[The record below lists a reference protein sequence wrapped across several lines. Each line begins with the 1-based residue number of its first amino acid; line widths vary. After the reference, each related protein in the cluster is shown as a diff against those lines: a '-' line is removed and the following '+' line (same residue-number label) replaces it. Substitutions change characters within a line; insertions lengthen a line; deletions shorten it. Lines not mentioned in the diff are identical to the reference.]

1 MARPPAV
8 AVAERAGRRSPIEVV
23 RDLPRQ
29 LRAILH
35 EQIDE
40 ARREL
45 LARTRDARTGLAM
58 LGVAAGLALTTLT
71 TLAITAVVALAEVLP
86 WWAAILAIVAPLAI
100 ATGVL
105 AALGMR
111 RLASG
116 SPRAA
121 GSVGRE
127 DVAGVVEP
135 S

>member
-1 MARPPAV
+1 M
-8 AVAERAGRRSPIEVV
+8 AEREGRRSPIEVV
-23 RDLPRQ
+23 RDLSRQ

-45 LARTRDARTGLAM
+45 LARTRDARMGLAL
-58 LGVAAGLALTTLT
+58 LGVAAGLALATLT
-71 TLAITAVVALAEVLP
+71 TLAVTVVVALAEVLP

-105 AALGMR
+105 AAFGMR
-111 RLASG
+111 HLSSG
-116 SPRAA
+116 SPRPA

-127 DVAGVVEP
+127 GVASVVET